1 MLLLAR
7 VGGKYWYYVP
17 KLILTY
23 VFKSVCICVY
33 MHIYLCLT
41 AAWEYLIVCL
51 ELTRIKSLSLTNSRK
66 EAFTRQGTQ
75 QLFAT

>member
-1 MLLLAR
+1 MLSLTR

-23 VFKSVCICVY
+23 VFKSVCVGVY

-41 AAWEYLIVCL
+41 GGLAVFSCM
-51 ELTRIKSLSLTNSRK
+51 S
-66 EAFTRQGTQ
+66 
-75 QLFAT
+75 